1 MPTNGC
7 LSLPSDIRDIL
18 HNGDEKTEIS
28 RMNGYDV
35 VKSKHKCRFLKKPV
49 NIAKIEYFLFLN
61 LNLTSWKYML
71 TICSTE
77 MHLKLVGV
85 DVTLGS
91 LWNLSVFFPNL
102 CLWNLLL
109 KPDILAGEITTN
121 VTN

>member
-49 NIAKIEYFLFLN
+49 NIAEIEYFYF
-61 LNLTSWKYML
+61 
-71 TICSTE
+71 
-77 MHLKLVGV
+77 
-85 DVTLGS
+85 
-91 LWNLSVFFPNL
+91 
-102 CLWNLLL
+102 
-109 KPDILAGEITTN
+109 
-121 VTN
+121 